1 MWSMIKQRDPIWYI
15 DATGGVHVKINGQK
29 ATFLYSIVCHDV
41 QRKQIIPVFE
51 FITTSHTS
59 ESIAKYITYGISRI
73 NQNPGT
79 DKVFSLAPIIVM
91 DFSYAIINGVLNS
104 CNNCSLTKYI
114 DYCYNLL
121 KKNDFT
127 NYMPT
132 HIYLCS
138 THFLKSMIKK
148 TKLYRNKENGYLIN
162 TFIFSFSLIQNAI
175 TMDEVENNFLNVVN
189 LFNSKYKNQ
198 TVEYSLAAL
207 RTEIINR
214 ELHRINVNNISTKVN
229 F

>member
-1 MWSMIKQRDPIWYI
+1 
-15 DATGGVHVKINGQK
+15 
-29 ATFLYSIVCHDV
+29 
-41 QRKQIIPVFE
+41 
-51 FITTSHTS
+51 
-59 ESIAKYITYGISRI
+59 
-73 NQNPGT
+73 
-79 DKVFSLAPIIVM
+79 
-91 DFSYAIINGVLNS
+91 
-104 CNNCSLTKYI
+104 
-114 DYCYNLL
+114 
-121 KKNDFT
+121 
-127 NYMPT
+127 
-132 HIYLCS
+132 
-138 THFLKSMIKK
+138 MIKK